1 MTPKVCRICKDL
13 PMIEPIQSEGKFKIS
28 VICKKC
34 DIVVN
39 GVDLQDAVVYWNEF
53 YGEDVL

>member
-1 MTPKVCRICKDL
+1 MT
-13 PMIEPIQSEGKFKIS
+13 EPIHSKGKFKIS

-39 GVDLQDAVVYWNEF
+39 GVDLQDAVAYWNEF